1 MVWRSRD
8 QLPAGGILGIGRI
21 NQKPVV
27 KNGEIQGREC
37 MPLSL
42 SVDHRMV
49 DGAGATEFLNDVAAG
64 IADPLS
70 LIMRQ

>member
-1 MVWRSRD
+1 
-8 QLPAGGILGIGRI
+8 
-21 NQKPVV
+21 
-27 KNGEIQGREC
+27 

-49 DGAGATEFLNDVAAG
+49 DGAEATEFLNDVAAG
-64 IADPLS
+64 VSDPLA